1 MINGQNFIGI
11 GTTLELRKLQK
22 KHGIL
27 IACDEDAAQYIQIDD
42 ELYHAD
48 WMRTTAISN
57 IISNKATVVEITKD
71 EYDEFAQIISDNEEV
86 IIDESADNGSDIDM
100 SSEDGAL
107 EDNTLSEDMA
117 DDAKKVTVGQ
127 KIVELTNQVDMLE
140 ECILELSKVI
150 YE

>member
-27 IACDEDAAQYIQIDD
+27 IACDENTAQYIQIDD

-48 WMRTTAISN
+48 WMRTTTITN
-57 IISNKATVVEITKD
+57 IISNTATVVEITKD

-86 IIDESADNGSDIDM
+86 IIDEPVDNGSDIDI
-100 SSEDGAL
+100 SPEDGAL
-107 EDNTLSEDMA
+107 EDNSLSDDMA
-117 DDAKKVTVGQ
+117 GAKKVTVSQ

-140 ECILELSKVI
+140 ECILELSKVV